1 MSATTSAATGRCFGI
16 QRVWQVWERSRSA
29 LYARR
34 ARAHHRLGAGPAR
47 RGPPPRQSDAQLLAA
62 IRTDLARSPFHGE
75 GHRKVHARLRILDG
89 IRVARTRVLRVMR
102 AHGLLSPHRGRQG
115 AAKTHDGRVITQAPN
130 VMWGTDGVRV
140 FTLDDGW
147 GWIFAAVEHW
157 NAECVGWHV
166 CKVGSRFAALD
177 PIAQGLERL
186 YGSLDADVARG
197 LALRMDETRRALD
210 AEERHLLLKVVSQIV
225 RPVVVPKTQP
235 AGDALANRAEAGAD
249 ALADRLQGLKS
260 GPALGR
266 MQADA
271 LGRAVID
278 GHEDEGRALAHGHCG
293 RHVRAPH
300 HIGGRGGDRAVVRL
314 RAVRVA
320 HAVRGL
326 EVVLPTAVSIPATRS
341 CQTTSSSRRPG
352 RPVLGD
358 PPQIEFGF
366 VEEPETNGVA
376 ERWNRTLNPLRSKRS
391 TAESFRT
398 SRPSASPWPTSW
410 SGTTRPGVSRSLGI
424 TRLEAVDF
432 VRARSMCYA
441 RRHSTNVCPGNRV
454 RYTLGY
460 RRSRGPAGPA
470 TQRSQQDASS
480 SRRWAKR
487 RSKPSKLLLIRL
499 TVLAE
504 NVCPH
509 NSSVIA
515 LTLRVDTPCTYISA
529 RALTRAFSER

>member
-16 QRVWQVWERSRSA
+16 QRVCQVWERSRSA

-197 LALRMDETRRALD
+197 LALRMPRQSVSVRFLKQIPTPVSALSRNRKRTCGGAVESYAQGASDPRPNLSEPRGRPRR
-210 AEERHLLLKVVSQIV
+210 
-225 RPVVVPKTQP
+225 
-235 AGDALANRAEAGAD
+235 
-249 ALADRLQGLKS
+249 
-260 GPALGR
+260 
-266 MQADA
+266 
-271 LGRAVID
+271 
-278 GHEDEGRALAHGHCG
+278 
-293 RHVRAPH
+293 
-300 HIGGRGGDRAVVRL
+300 RGRL
-314 RAVRVA
+314 RGAV
-320 HAVRGL
+320 
-326 EVVLPTAVSIPATRS
+326 
-341 CQTTSSSRRPG
+341 QPG
-352 RPVLGD
+352 RP
-358 PPQIEFGF
+358 
-366 VEEPETNGVA
+366 
-376 ERWNRTLNPLRSKRS
+376 
-391 TAESFRT
+391 
-398 SRPSASPWPTSW
+398 
-410 SGTTRPGVSRSLGI
+410 RSLGI
-424 TRLEAVDF
+424 TRRSR
-432 VRARSMCYA
+432 RARSMSYA
-441 RRHSTNVCPGNRV
+441 RRHSTNVCPRNRV
-454 RYTLGY
+454 RYT
-460 RRSRGPAGPA
+460 P
-470 TQRSQQDASS
+470 
-480 SRRWAKR
+480 
-487 RSKPSKLLLIRL
+487 
-499 TVLAE
+499 
-504 NVCPH
+504 
-509 NSSVIA
+509 
-515 LTLRVDTPCTYISA
+515 
-529 RALTRAFSER
+529 